1 MKKIP
6 EIVVVSGKGGTG
18 KTSFTAAFAALS
30 EQQIMLGDC
39 DVDAANL
46 HLLVNPKTHETEEC
60 RYGYE
65 AHIDPERCV
74 QCGLYPN
81 KLKNWDLDEAKASGF
96 KRSKERPYY
105 NMASLSIVESR
116 ELSLSSKTDSSD
128 CLGICQDVCRFDAI
142 KNFSVNPVLCEGC
155 GVCAWNCPVR
165 AISLEERVSGEVFC
179 SRSRYGQFVHGRLSP
194 GAENSGKLVARI
206 RERCRDLV
214 QDERL
219 ILLDG
224 PPGIGCPTI
233 ASLTGAQLAVIV
245 TEPTPSGYA
254 DCLRIF
260 QLVRHFALP
269 CLVCVNK
276 YDLNPDLTDEIYAY
290 AQEQEIGYGGNIP
303 YDPLFTRA
311 QRLGC
316 SVIEC
321 GSSPICDA
329 LANIWNTIKTRL

>member
-30 EQQIMLGDC
+30 KSVMLGDC

-46 HLLVNPKTHETEEC
+46 HLLVDPKIHETEEC

-65 AHIDPERCV
+65 ARIDSKRCI
-74 QCGLYPN
+74 QCGLC
-81 KLKNWDLDEAKASGF
+81 E
-96 KRSKERPYY
+96 
-105 NMASLSIVESR
+105 
-116 ELSLSSKTDSSD
+116 
-128 CLGICQDVCRFDAI
+128 DVCRFDAI
-142 KNFSVNPVLCEGC
+142 NNFQVHPVLCEGC
-155 GVCAWNCPVR
+155 GVCAWNCPVQ
-165 AISLEERVSGEVFC
+165 AISLEERVSGEVFY
-179 SRSRYGQFVHGRLSP
+179 SHSRYGQFVHGRLSP

-206 RERCRDLV
+206 RERCRELV
-214 QDERL
+214 RDEAL

-233 ASLTGAQLAVIV
+233 ASLTGAQLVVIV

-254 DCLRIF
+254 DFLRIY

-269 CLVCVNK
+269 AIVCVNK
-276 YDLNPDLTDEIYAY
+276 YDLNPELTESIYVY
-290 AQEQEIGYGGNIP
+290 AKEQGIVYGGNIP

-321 GSSPICDA
+321 GSSPICDT
-329 LANIWNTIKTRL
+329 LTNIWDTIMSKCML